1 MTGIFDRAVDRIA
14 WVAEW
19 IVIITFGI
27 MVIAVL
33 LSVFTRNISVPV
45 TWLEELSRYMQ
56 IWFVSVGFA
65 LALRRG
71 MLAGTEVIL
80 KLLPPSFAKG
90 IILIVKIGMFA
101 VSLLVLYAATP
112 LIEHLIRTGQESPN
126 LRIPIVLIYLGIYS
140 GFALAALFTL
150 SSLLTNLR
158 GHKDDLDKT
167 FLTVVD
173 ADEIAV
179 AVEKSKGETH

>member
-14 WVAEW
+14 WVAER
-19 IVIITFGI
+19 IVITTFGI

-33 LSVFTRNISVPV
+33 MSVFTRNISVPV

-65 LALRRG
+65 LALRKG

-80 KLLPPSFAKG
+80 KLLPAPFTKL
-90 IILIVKIGMFA
+90 IIIAVKLGMFA
-101 VSLLVLYAATP
+101 ISVLMLHASTP
-112 LIEHLIRTGQESPN
+112 LIEHLIKTGQESPN
-126 LRIPIVLIYLGIYS
+126 LRIPIVLIYLGIYT
-140 GFALAALFTL
+140 GFVLAALFIL
-150 SSLLTNLR
+150 SSLMANLR
-158 GHKDDLDKT
+158 GRQDELDKT
-167 FLTVVD
+167 FLAVTE
-173 ADEIAV
+173 ADEIAA